1 MSKVLFE
8 ALGVDTEA
16 KAVAAVEKI
25 KAAKAE
31 SDEAVKAK
39 ETELATAKTAGEA
52 SDALIASVME
62 AVKCEKREEL
72 VGACKAYA
80 TDASE
85 LVEARKKL
93 AEVEAEKA
101 NAEKAALIE
110 KCGRGEDTLA
120 WLREQDLPTVRSFVE
135 TCCKT
140 PEVPAIPQSADA
152 TQDNTGKPEDWFV
165 AYCKGKG
172 IRDDEKVA
180 AEWKAHLD
188 YEASHP
194 YVQVP
199 GFDDSGAE

>member
-1 MSKVLFE
+1 MAEDTIKD
-8 ALGVDTEA
+8 ALEV
-16 KAVAAVEKI
+16 
-25 KAAKAE
+25 AKAE
-31 SDEAVKAK
+31 GAKKDEQIAVLKD
-39 ETELATAKTAGEA
+39 ELATAKTAGEA

-140 PEVPAIPQSADA
+140 PEVPATPQSADA
-152 TQDNTGKPEDWFV
+152 KPDGPGKPEDWFV
-165 AYCKGKG
+165 ALCKDKG
-172 IRDDEKVA
+172 IRDEDKVA

-188 YEASHP
+188 FKATHP
-194 YVQVP
+194 VQT
-199 GFDDSGAE
+199 FTDTDDSDAE